1 MKTFSELAE
10 CSARI
15 PPRITL
21 YGSAI
26 LLNPYNFFSLL
37 KLLFLYFYFFQEAQ
51 IFLEEEDEILNPAAE
66 ERNNL

>member
-1 MKTFSELAE
+1 MLESE
-10 CSARI
+10 I
-15 PPRITL
+15 FIF
-21 YGSAI
+21 AI

-37 KLLFLYFYFFQEAQ
+37 KLPFLYFYFFQEAQ